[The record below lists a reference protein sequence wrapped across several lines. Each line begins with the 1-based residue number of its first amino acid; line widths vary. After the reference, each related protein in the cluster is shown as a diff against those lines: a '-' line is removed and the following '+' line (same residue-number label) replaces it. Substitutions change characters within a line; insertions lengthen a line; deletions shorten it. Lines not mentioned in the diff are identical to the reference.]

1 MAASAFASVNITLL
15 GARGIYWNITFAL
28 VMTLFNLAF
37 IKCDQWTE
45 TGNKINSFK
54 PSTWMIL
61 VKTVKTS
68 VFLFNYSTLEHV
80 IYFYSRYVKNLYNH
94 HVQHSALSLVYPCIK
109 GSTKRL
115 KINSTPRIY
124 QEIKEKNLSTFCL
137 HSLKPLAKSQ
147 GEMAVDKTRIGPD
160 RIGSD
165 RIGSDWQNL
174 DRVGRTHKTW
184 IGSNSIKQTHIYPLK
199 VGAFQIP
206 IKNGQVVS
214 LDQDDEERSRKWLS
228 LHCFC
233 FFLLHMKTVSVSGTH
248 NSLHW
253 NLTWLTKNTLL
264 FVHLAFNWNLHNE
277 SCIAVCLE
285 FSSGIHSCSTPV
297 MSSMLKYAL
306 SNS

>member
-61 VKTVKTS
+61 VKKVKTS
-68 VFLFNYSTLEHV
+68 VFLFNCSTLEHV

-165 RIGSDWQNL
+165 RTDKIWIGSD
-174 DRVGRTHKTW
+174 G
-184 IGSNSIKQTHIYPLK
+184 
-199 VGAFQIP
+199 
-206 IKNGQVVS
+206 
-214 LDQDDEERSRKWLS
+214 
-228 LHCFC
+228 
-233 FFLLHMKTVSVSGTH
+233 
-248 NSLHW
+248 
-253 NLTWLTKNTLL
+253 LTKPGSGRILL
-264 FVHLAFNWNLHNE
+264 NKP
-277 SCIAVCLE
+277 I
-285 FSSGIHSCSTPV
+285 STHW
-297 MSSMLKYAL
+297 K
-306 SNS
+306 